1 MMSGVID
8 AYAHCGLSKYKPLSE
23 VEQAMKLAGVERA
36 VLVQHLG
43 EFDNTYIQE
52 VVTEH
57 PDRFTGVL
65 LVDHEQ
71 DDARARLH
79 EWAQTGCF
87 RGVRFLLE
95 SLQSN
100 PALWQDAVDRDLNI
114 IVYDPDGLAQAV
126 DRLTR
131 ILEQNSTAQLI
142 LSHLG
147 GPDLANDPDFTHHD
161 SIFRLSEHPGAYF
174 QVSGFHMFCPY
185 PYDVVR
191 PLIRKALETFG
202 PDRMLWGGNY
212 PVVGD
217 DESYVRELALVK
229 SGKFEVPPEAVT
241 KVVLDTAE
249 SVWFSR

>member
-1 MMSGVID
+1 MSGLID
-8 AYAHCGLSKYKPLSE
+8 AYAHCGLSKYKPLSK
-23 VEQAMKLAGVERA
+23 VEQAMQLAGVDRA

-43 EFDNTYIQE
+43 EFDNAYIQQ
-52 VVTEH
+52 VVADS
-57 PDRFTGVL
+57 PQKFSGVL

-71 DDARARLH
+71 QDASARLH
-79 EWAQTGCF
+79 EWEQTGHF

-100 PALWQDAVDRDLNI
+100 PALWQAAVDRDLNI
-114 IVYDPDGLAQAV
+114 IVYDPDGLAQGADLLSRV
-126 DRLTR
+126 LERNPTARLV
-131 ILEQNSTAQLI
+131 

-147 GPDLANDPDFTHHD
+147 GPDLANDPEFIQHD

-185 PYDVVR
+185 PYDEVR
-191 PLIRKALETFG
+191 PLIRKALDTFG

-217 DESYVRELALVK
+217 DESYARELALVR
-229 SGKFEVPPEAVT
+229 SGTFEIPPEAVT
-241 KVVLDTAE
+241 QVVHDTAD
-249 SVWFSR
+249 SIWFSR